1 MQDIKERQIFHV
13 AYGLPIVGCM
23 IFYGV
28 QFVPAKLRSTYNGA
42 VFQWFM
48 SSGGLFVGLI
58 LGDLLVDDVPGGNLP
73 GLIGGALVAV
83 SNSII
88 LHLKRRLGLFTS
100 VVWYQAANLIT
111 GYCVG
116 RFGLVR
122 VTADPGHL
130 PYLRDAGVVLLLAS
144 LRILTVRANS
154 DKPVQRLRAM
164 SVLSDPLVEV
174 TAEDFQHCDPETISL
189 VIAESTPEDLFL
201 NIQEIRSSGDQPDVQ
216 RAISERIM
224 RRRSEASQASSL
236 LSGLDEEEAYFPQ
249 RRRSWPELKQEE
261 AVPRGDVPSSSGDR
275 SDHTN
280 PAPAAEEEQG
290 PSPTRPNHRA
300 ASLQTVNLP
309 EVTSLASASAPKR
322 SSIILGWFLAM
333 FAGVCRGLN
342 TVPFAMWHRS
352 YPTTQSACFVFPM
365 ALGVWASSTTIYLG
379 YTSCKKVLHL
389 RSPAK
394 PNIRP
399 AFLSGCLWALG
410 FACFAK
416 SLDDTGYTATYM
428 LSVIG
433 PVLVSQLISVFVF
446 KEVQDTTQLR
456 WFAVSCVV
464 QALGMS
470 CIILGN

>member
-1 MQDIKERQIFHV
+1 M
-13 AYGLPIVGCM
+13 
-23 IFYGV
+23 

-48 SSGGLFVGLI
+48 SSGGLFIGLI
-58 LGDLLVDDVPGGNLP
+58 LGDLLVDDVPGGNTP

-100 VVWYQAANLIT
+100 VVWYQTANLIT

-116 RFGLVR
+116 RFGLLGVP
-122 VTADPGHL
+122 ADPGRL
-130 PYLRDAGVVLLLAS
+130 PYLRDVGVVLLLVS
-144 LRILTVRANS
+144 LRVLTVRPHS
-154 DKPVQRLRAM
+154 DQQMQRARAM
-164 SVLSDPLVEV
+164 SMLSDPLVEV

-189 VIAESTPEDLFL
+189 VIEDSTNPEDLFL
-201 NIQEIRSSGDQPDVQ
+201 NIQEIRSSATQPDLQ
-216 RAISERIM
+216 RAISSRLK
-224 RRRSEASQASSL
+224 RRRSGLSQASLPSGFEDEASL
-236 LSGLDEEEAYFPQ
+236 PS
-249 RRRSWPELKQEE
+249 RRRSWGASPQ
-261 AVPRGDVPSSSGDR
+261 PSSDALVECLGGDGPTG
-275 SDHTN
+275 S
-280 PAPAAEEEQG
+280 PPLESPVAAEVEG
-290 PSPTRPNHRA
+290 PPLRP
-300 ASLQTVNLP
+300 SLQTVNLP
-309 EVTSLASASAPKR
+309 EVMSLASASSPCTT
-322 SSIILGWFLAM
+322 SIVLGWFLAM

-342 TVPFAMWHRS
+342 CVPFAMWHRN
-352 YPTTQSACFVFPM
+352 YPGTQSACFVFPM

-379 YTSCKKVLHL
+379 YTSCKKALHL

-416 SLDDTGYTATYM
+416 SLDDIGYTATYV

-433 PVLVSQLISVFVF
+433 PVLVSSLVSVFIF
-446 KEVQDTTQLR
+446 KEVEDVSQLR

-470 CIILGN
+470 CIIMGN